1 MKHKNLKRRI
11 LTLISVM
18 LIALSLLS
26 VKQGFA
32 ENFSVI
38 VLPDTQY
45 YSESYPA
52 ILEAQTQWIVNKK
65 DELNIVHVVHVGDIV
80 NDSDPGN
87 TSHIAQWDNADTSM
101 SLLEDPVTTSL
112 TDGIPYGIS
121 PGNHDQWPAKNPDGT
136 ELYNFYF
143 GESRFLGRGYYGGHY
158 GIDNDNHYSLF
169 SASGMDFI
177 VVYLEYDPIANL
189 DVLAWADDLLT
200 TYDNRR
206 AIVVSH
212 YLIEVGEGASFGP
225 QGAAI
230 YNALKDNLNLFLM
243 LSGHMHGEGKRVD
256 VESPNH
262 TVHTLLADYQERSNG
277 GDGWL
282 RILEFSPLDD
292 LIRVKTYSPTLDLYE
307 TDSDSQ
313 FELSYDMSLSCAA
326 PPEKVSSPTPAD
338 GSRDVDENADLSWS
352 VATDATSYDVY
363 FGTTVNPPIVANM
376 QSQSYDPGSLLLGK
390 TYYWRIDAL
399 NDCGGTTGTEW
410 SFTTQEDPGTTAAS
424 GDNRSGG
431 GGGGCFID
439 TASDG

>member
-1 MKHKNLKRRI
+1 M
-11 LTLISVM
+11 LTLISLM
-18 LIALSLLS
+18 LIVLSLLR

-32 ENFSVI
+32 EDFSII

-45 YSESYPA
+45 YSESYPG
-52 ILEAQTQWIVNKK
+52 IFDAQTQWIVNKK

-80 NDSDPGN
+80 DDSEPGN
-87 TSHIAQWDNADTSM
+87 TSHIAQWNNADTAM

-112 TDGIPYGIS
+112 AYGIPYGIS
-121 PGNHDQWPAKNPDGT
+121 PGNHDQWPAENPDGT
-136 ELYNFYF
+136 ELYNLYF

-177 VVYLEYDPIANL
+177 VVYLEFDRIANPG
-189 DVLAWADDLLT
+189 VLAWADDLLT
-200 TYDNRR
+200 TYGNRR

-230 YNALKDNLNLFLM
+230 YNALKDNPNLFLM
-243 LSGHMHGEGKRVD
+243 LSGHKHGEGKRVD

-262 TVHTLLADYQERSNG
+262 TIHTLLADYQERSNG

-292 LIRVKTYSPTLDLYE
+292 LIRVKTYSPTLNLYE

-313 FELSYDMSLSCAA
+313 FELSYDMSIECSA
-326 PPEKVSSPTPAD
+326 PQEMVSSPTPAD
-338 GSRDVDENADLSWS
+338 GATDVDENADLSWS

-363 FGTTVNPPIVANM
+363 FGTTVNPPIVAKVL
-376 QSQSYDPGSLLLGK
+376 SESYDPGSLSLGT
-390 TYYWRIDAL
+390 TYYWRIDAVI
-399 NDCGGTTGTEW
+399 DCGVITGTEW
-410 SFTTQEDPGTTAAS
+410 IFNTDAS
-424 GDNRSGG
+424 SLGSTSGG
-431 GGGGCFID
+431 GGGG
-439 TASDG
+439 GGGG